1 MARRMK
7 YDVEAKEEAKEGEGG
22 FLSRWS
28 ARKTQIAK
36 GEDVPDEVP
45 APEIAE
51 DDVVEDEEDATLT
64 DAELLEKYDLPDPEA
79 VTEESGLEQF
89 LNGKGLP
96 GRVRQMALRRL
107 WRLNPLFGVVDDMV
121 EYGEDYTDAAT
132 VVEGM
137 KTAYTVGK
145 GYKKDDVEP
154 EEAEA
159 LEDDS
164 EAQEGDA
171 EAKEGDAETKE
182 GDAEAKEGD
191 AETKE
196 GDAEAKEGEKDSQ
209 QDENERADG
218 SANQSDQ
225 ANARET
231 EETSDANTRLAQQND
246 AETALMQNELS
257 EMLGEHQMVLDE
269 LGGNQGEFAGAAPAS
284 LEKGVADM
292 TALQSPV
299 GDPVQTQVAVNG
311 EENTKLNQPPVWR
324 PARMDFRRK

>member
-51 DDVVEDEEDATLT
+51 DDVIEDEEDATLT

-182 GDAEAKEGD
+182 GDAE
-191 AETKE
+191 T
-196 GDAEAKEGEKDSQ
+196 KEGEKDSQ

-311 EENTKLNQPPVWR
+311 EENTKLNQSPVWR

>member
-51 DDVVEDEEDATLT
+51 DDVVEDEEDAKLT

-182 GDAEAKEGD
+182 GDAEAKEG
-191 AETKE
+191 
-196 GDAEAKEGEKDSQ
+196 EKDSQ

-269 LGGNQGEFAGAAPAS
+269 LGGDHGEFAGAAPAS

-311 EENTKLNQPPVWR
+311 EENTKLNQSPVWR
-324 PARMDFRRK
+324 PARMDFRKK

>member
-51 DDVVEDEEDATLT
+51 DDVVEDEEDAKLT

-182 GDAEAKEGD
+182 GDAEAKEG
-191 AETKE
+191 
-196 GDAEAKEGEKDSQ
+196 EKDSQ

-269 LGGNQGEFAGAAPAS
+269 LGGDHGEFAGAAPAS

-311 EENTKLNQPPVWR
+311 EENTKLNQSPVWR

>member
-45 APEIAE
+45 SPEIAE

-171 EAKEGDAETKE
+171 EAKEGDAE
-182 GDAEAKEGD
+182 A
-191 AETKE
+191 KE

-209 QDENERADG
+209 RDENERADG

-246 AETALMQNELS
+246 AEAALMQNELS

-311 EENTKLNQPPVWR
+311 EENTKLNQSPVWR

>member
-51 DDVVEDEEDATLT
+51 DDVIEDEEDATLT

-171 EAKEGDAETKE
+171 ET
-182 GDAEAKEGD
+182 KEGD

-231 EETSDANTRLAQQND
+231 DEASDADARLAQQND
-246 AETALMQNELS
+246 AETAVMQDELVKI
-257 EMLGEHQMVLDE
+257 LDKNQMILDE
-269 LGGNQGEFAGAAPAS
+269 FGEKQAEFAGSAPTL
-284 LEKGVADM
+284 LEKGTVDIK
-292 TALQSPV
+292 TLQAPV
-299 GDPVQTQVAVNG
+299 GGHAQMKETTNNG
-311 EENTKLNQPPVWR
+311 EETVQNHIPAWR
-324 PARMDFRRK
+324 PARMDFRKK

>member
-28 ARKTQIAK
+28 ARKSQIAK

-182 GDAEAKEGD
+182 GDAEAKEG
-191 AETKE
+191 
-196 GDAEAKEGEKDSQ
+196 EKDSQ

-218 SANQSDQ
+218 SANQPDQ

-231 EETSDANTRLAQQND
+231 NETSDANTRLAQQND

-299 GDPVQTQVAVNG
+299 GDPVQTQVAVND
-311 EENTKLNQPPVWR
+311 EENTKLNQSPVWR
-324 PARMDFRRK
+324 PARMDFRKK

>member
-45 APEIAE
+45 APEITE

-159 LEDDS
+159 LEDDA

-171 EAKEGDAETKE
+171 EAKEGDAE
-182 GDAEAKEGD
+182 A
-191 AETKE
+191 KE

-231 EETSDANTRLAQQND
+231 DETSDANTRLAQQND

-311 EENTKLNQPPVWR
+311 EENTKLNQSPVWR
-324 PARMDFRRK
+324 PARMDFRKK

>member
-7 YDVEAKEEAKEGEGG
+7 YDVEAKEESKEGEGG

-28 ARKTQIAK
+28 ARKNQIAK

-51 DDVVEDEEDATLT
+51 DAVIEDEEDAALT
-64 DAELLEKYDLPDPEA
+64 DAELLKKYDLPDPEA

-145 GYKKDDVEP
+145 GYAKEVVEP
-154 EEAEA
+154 EESEAMEDDAEA
-159 LEDDS
+159 
-164 EAQEGDA
+164 EAGDAEEGDA
-171 EAKEGDAETKE
+171 EAN
-182 GDAEAKEGD
+182 
-191 AETKE
+191 
-196 GDAEAKEGEKDSQ
+196 EGEKDGQ
-209 QDENERADG
+209 QDEKERADG
-218 SANQSDQ
+218 LADQSDQ
-225 ANARET
+225 AKVREID
-231 EETSDANTRLAQQND
+231 ETIGADIGLTRQND
-246 AETALMQNELS
+246 AETAVIQDELS
-257 EMLGEHQMVLDE
+257 KILAENQMVLDE
-269 LGGNQGEFAGAAPAS
+269 FGVNQAESAGTAPAS
-284 LEKGVADM
+284 LEKSTADM
-292 TALQSPV
+292 TALQQPA
-299 GDPVQTQVAVNG
+299 GDQAQTQAAANR
-311 EENTKLNQPPVWR
+311 EEKTELNQPPVWR
-324 PARMDFRRK
+324 PARMDFRKK

>member
-7 YDVEAKEEAKEGEGG
+7 YDVEAKEESKEGEGG

-28 ARKTQIAK
+28 ARKNQIAK

-51 DDVVEDEEDATLT
+51 DAVIEDEEDAALT
-64 DAELLEKYDLPDPEA
+64 DAELLKKYDLPDPEA

-145 GYKKDDVEP
+145 GYAKEVVEP
-154 EEAEA
+154 EESEAMEDDAEA
-159 LEDDS
+159 
-164 EAQEGDA
+164 EAGDAEEGDA
-171 EAKEGDAETKE
+171 EAN
-182 GDAEAKEGD
+182 
-191 AETKE
+191 
-196 GDAEAKEGEKDSQ
+196 EGEKDGQ
-209 QDENERADG
+209 QDEKERADG
-218 SANQSDQ
+218 LADQSDQ
-225 ANARET
+225 AKVREID
-231 EETSDANTRLAQQND
+231 ETIGADIGLTRQND
-246 AETALMQNELS
+246 AETAVIQDELS
-257 EMLGEHQMVLDE
+257 KILAENQMVLDE
-269 LGGNQGEFAGAAPAS
+269 FGVNQAESASTAPAS
-284 LEKGVADM
+284 LEKSTADM
-292 TALQSPV
+292 TALQQPA
-299 GDPVQTQVAVNG
+299 GDQAQTQAAANR
-311 EENTKLNQPPVWR
+311 EEKTELNQPPVWR
-324 PARMDFRRK
+324 PARMDFRKK

>member
-7 YDVEAKEEAKEGEGG
+7 YDVEAKEEAKEDEGG
-22 FLSRWS
+22 FFSRWS
-28 ARKTQIAK
+28 ARKTQITK
-36 GEDVPDEVP
+36 GEVVPDEVP

-51 DDVVEDEEDATLT
+51 DAVVEDEEDAALT
-64 DAELLEKYDLPDPEA
+64 DAELLKKYDLPDPEA

-107 WRLNPLFGVVDDMV
+107 WRLNPLFGIVDDMV

-154 EEAEA
+154 EETEA
-159 LEDDS
+159 LEDDV
-164 EAQEGDA
+164 
-171 EAKEGDAETKE
+171 EAKEGGADAEAEE
-182 GDAEAKEGD
+182 GDAKEGD
-191 AETKE
+191 
-196 GDAEAKEGEKDSQ
+196 GEAKEGEGKPI
-209 QDENERADG
+209 EGEKEHADG
-218 SANQSDQ
+218 SARQSDQ
-225 ANARET
+225 VNAGET
-231 EETSDANTRLAQQND
+231 DETSDANTRLAQQND

-292 TALQSPV
+292 TALQLPV
-299 GDPVQTQVAVNG
+299 GDPAQTQGTANG
-311 EENTKLNQPPVWR
+311 EENTKLNQSPVWR
-324 PARMDFRRK
+324 PARMDFRKKLT

>member
-182 GDAEAKEGD
+182 GDAEAKEG
-191 AETKE
+191 
-196 GDAEAKEGEKDSQ
+196 EKDSQ

-231 EETSDANTRLAQQND
+231 EETSDTNTRLAQQND

-284 LEKGVADM
+284 LEKGLADM

-299 GDPVQTQVAVNG
+299 GDLVQTQVAVNG

>member
-7 YDVEAKEEAKEGEGG
+7 YDVEAKEESKEGESG

-28 ARKTQIAK
+28 ARKNQIAK

-51 DDVVEDEEDATLT
+51 DAVIEDEEDAALT
-64 DAELLEKYDLPDPEA
+64 DAELLKKYDLPDPEA

-145 GYKKDDVEP
+145 GYAKEVVEP
-154 EEAEA
+154 EESEAMEDDAEA
-159 LEDDS
+159 EEG
-164 EAQEGDA
+164 EAEEGDA
-171 EAKEGDAETKE
+171 EAN
-182 GDAEAKEGD
+182 
-191 AETKE
+191 
-196 GDAEAKEGEKDSQ
+196 EGEKDGQ
-209 QDENERADG
+209 QDEKERADG
-218 SANQSDQ
+218 LADQSDQ
-225 ANARET
+225 AKVREID
-231 EETSDANTRLAQQND
+231 ETSGADIGLTRQND
-246 AETALMQNELS
+246 VETAVIQDELS
-257 EMLGEHQMVLDE
+257 KILAENQMVLDE
-269 LGGNQGEFAGAAPAS
+269 FGVNQAESAGTAPAS
-284 LEKGVADM
+284 LEKSTADM
-292 TALQSPV
+292 TALQQPA
-299 GDPVQTQVAVNG
+299 GDQAQTQAAANR
-311 EENTKLNQPPVWR
+311 EEKTELNQPPVWR
-324 PARMDFRRK
+324 PARMDFRKK

>member
-171 EAKEGDAETKE
+171 E
-182 GDAEAKEGD
+182 
-191 AETKE
+191 TKE

-231 EETSDANTRLAQQND
+231 DETSDANTRLAQQNN

-311 EENTKLNQPPVWR
+311 EENTKLNQSPVWR
-324 PARMDFRRK
+324 PARMDFRKK

>member
-28 ARKTQIAK
+28 ARKSQIAK

-51 DDVVEDEEDATLT
+51 DDVVEDKEDATLT

-171 EAKEGDAETKE
+171 EAKEGDAE
-182 GDAEAKEGD
+182 A
-191 AETKE
+191 KE

-218 SANQSDQ
+218 SARQSDQ

-231 EETSDANTRLAQQND
+231 DETSDGNTRLAQQND

-269 LGGNQGEFAGAAPAS
+269 LGGNQGEFVGAAPAS

-292 TALQSPV
+292 TALHLPV
-299 GDPVQTQVAVNG
+299 GDPIQTQDAVNG
-311 EENTKLNQPPVWR
+311 EENTKLNQSPVWR

>member
-7 YDVEAKEEAKEGEGG
+7 YDVEAKEESKEGEGG

-28 ARKTQIAK
+28 ARKNQIAK

-51 DDVVEDEEDATLT
+51 DAVIEDEEDAALT
-64 DAELLEKYDLPDPEA
+64 DAELLKKYDLPDPEA

-145 GYKKDDVEP
+145 GYAKEVVEP
-154 EEAEA
+154 EESEAMEDDAEA
-159 LEDDS
+159 
-164 EAQEGDA
+164 EAGDAEEGDA
-171 EAKEGDAETKE
+171 EAN
-182 GDAEAKEGD
+182 
-191 AETKE
+191 
-196 GDAEAKEGEKDSQ
+196 EGEKDGQ
-209 QDENERADG
+209 QDEKERADG
-218 SANQSDQ
+218 LADQSDQ
-225 ANARET
+225 AKVREID
-231 EETSDANTRLAQQND
+231 ETIGADIGLTRQND
-246 AETALMQNELS
+246 AETAVIQDELS
-257 EMLGEHQMVLDE
+257 KILAENQMVLDE
-269 LGGNQGEFAGAAPAS
+269 FGVNQAESAGTAPAS
-284 LEKGVADM
+284 LEKSTADM
-292 TALQSPV
+292 KALQQPA
-299 GDPVQTQVAVNG
+299 GDQAQTQAAANR
-311 EENTKLNQPPVWR
+311 EEKTELNQPPVWR
-324 PARMDFRRK
+324 PARMDFRKK

>member
-51 DDVVEDEEDATLT
+51 DDVVEDEEDAKLT

-171 EAKEGDAETKE
+171 EAKEGDAE
-182 GDAEAKEGD
+182 A
-191 AETKE
+191 KE

-311 EENTKLNQPPVWR
+311 EENTKLNQSPVWR

>member
-182 GDAEAKEGD
+182 GDAE
-191 AETKE
+191 TKE

-209 QDENERADG
+209 QDENEWAGG

-311 EENTKLNQPPVWR
+311 EENTKLNQSPVWR
-324 PARMDFRRK
+324 PARMDFRKK

>member
-51 DDVVEDEEDATLT
+51 DDVVEDEEDAKLT

-171 EAKEGDAETKE
+171 E
-182 GDAEAKEGD
+182 
-191 AETKE
+191 TKE

-269 LGGNQGEFAGAAPAS
+269 LGGDHGEFAGAAPAS

-311 EENTKLNQPPVWR
+311 EENTELNQSPVWR
-324 PARMDFRRK
+324 PARMDFRKK